1 MAALIQH
8 CRLRLL
14 AGMNRHQ
21 YRSLRMLLPKMITKS
36 TLPNMKCLH
45 TSPPV
50 PVLLWSIGKRTS
62 LPQPCNTIFVYTK
75 SVKNVTLSADE
86 HLIEQARQ
94 TARARHTTLN
104 AAFRE
109 WLAEFTA
116 QQSTMQE
123 YDALMDRLSYFKVDR
138 KFTRDEM
145 NER

>member
-1 MAALIQH
+1 
-8 CRLRLL
+8 
-14 AGMNRHQ
+14 
-21 YRSLRMLLPKMITKS
+21 
-36 TLPNMKCLH
+36 
-45 TSPPV
+45 
-50 PVLLWSIGKRTS
+50 
-62 LPQPCNTIFVYTK
+62 VYTEL
-75 SVKNVTLSADE
+75 VKNITLSADE